1 MNVSSLV
8 VKTVPERVDEV
19 AASLKRSA
27 LCEVFFQDPGG
38 TIIVTVE
45 GNGGDEEIERMKAIQ
60 QLPYVL
66 SVGLAYAYSEDEL
79 EDARGRI
86 RHGSTAVPERLKER
100 ESER

>member
-8 VKTVPERVDEV
+8 VKTAPERMEEV
-19 AASLKRSA
+19 AETLKRSG
-27 LCEVFFQDPGG
+27 LCDVFFQDPGG

-45 GNGGDEEIERMKAIQ
+45 GNNGDEEIERMKVIQ

-79 EDARGRI
+79 EEARERI

-100 ESER
+100 E